1 MSINSK
7 FFSVE
12 EANVYI
18 PQLLIDI
25 PRIQILMKS
34 LTDEYLDVDKA
45 RKKVQMN
52 GGSMQGADYLNCIL
66 KINYLTDELE
76 SKGCV
81 LKGIEH
87 GLVDFPSLRDG
98 KEVYLCW
105 KNPEQQIEYWHDI
118 QSGFTGRQR
127 I

>member
-1 MSINSK
+1 MSIKSK

-12 EANVYI
+12 EANAYI

-52 GGSMQGADYLNCIL
+52 GGSMQGADYLNCIV

>member
-1 MSINSK
+1 MSIISK

-12 EANVYI
+12 EANAYI

-45 RKKVQMN
+45 RKKVQLN
-52 GGSMQGADYLNCIL
+52 GGSMQGADYLNCVL

>member
-1 MSINSK
+1 MSIKNK

-12 EANVYI
+12 EANGLI

-25 PRIQILMKS
+25 PRIQILMKN
-34 LTDEYLDVDKA
+34 LVDEYLDINKA
-45 RKKVQMN
+45 REKAQLN
-52 GGSMQGADYLNCIL
+52 GGSMQGADYLNCVL

-105 KNPEQQIEYWHDI
+105 KNPEQRIEYWHDI
-118 QSGFTGRQR
+118 QSGFAGRQR

>member
-1 MSINSK
+1 MSIKNK

-12 EANVYI
+12 EANGLI

-25 PRIQILMKS
+25 PRIQILMKN
-34 LTDEYLDVDKA
+34 LVDEYLDINKA
-45 RKKVQMN
+45 REKAQLN
-52 GGSMQGADYLNCIL
+52 GGSMQGADYLNCVL

-105 KNPEQQIEYWHDI
+105 KNPEQRIEYWHDI

>member
-1 MSINSK
+1 MSIKNK

-12 EANVYI
+12 EANGLI

-34 LTDEYLDVDKA
+34 LVDEYLDINKA
-45 RKKVQMN
+45 REKAQLN
-52 GGSMQGADYLNCIL
+52 GGSMQGADYLNCVL

-105 KNPEQQIEYWHDI
+105 KNPEQRIEYWHDI

>member
-1 MSINSK
+1 MPIKNK
-7 FFSVE
+7 YFSVE
-12 EANVYI
+12 EANAFI
-18 PQLLIDI
+18 PKLLIDI
-25 PRIQILMKS
+25 PRIQSLMKS
-34 LTDEYLDVDKA
+34 LVCEYPDIRKA
-45 RKKVQMN
+45 REKAQFN
-52 GGSMQGADYLNCIL
+52 GGSLQGVDYINCVL
-66 KINYLTDELE
+66 KINSLTQGLE

-105 KNPEQQIEYWHDI
+105 KNPEERIEYWHDVH
-118 QSGFTGRQR
+118 SGFAGRQP

>member
-1 MSINSK
+1 MSIKSK

-12 EANVYI
+12 EANAYI
-18 PQLLIDI
+18 PQLLINI

-45 RKKVQMN
+45 RKKVQLN
-52 GGSMQGADYLNCIL
+52 GGSMQGADYLNCVL

-105 KNPEQQIEYWHDI
+105 KNPEQRIEYWHDI

>member
-1 MSINSK
+1 MSIKSK

-12 EANVYI
+12 EANAYI
-18 PQLLIDI
+18 PQLLINI

-45 RKKVQMN
+45 RKKVQLN
-52 GGSMQGADYLNCIL
+52 GGSIQGADYLNCIL

-105 KNPEQQIEYWHDI
+105 KNPEQQIEYGHDI

>member
-1 MSINSK
+1 MSIKSK

-12 EANVYI
+12 EANAYI
-18 PQLLIDI
+18 PQLLINI

-45 RKKVQMN
+45 RKKVQLN
-52 GGSMQGADYLNCIL
+52 GGSMQGADYLNCVL

>member
-12 EANVYI
+12 EANAYI

-52 GGSMQGADYLNCIL
+52 GGSMQGADYLNCVL

>member
-12 EANVYI
+12 EANAYI

-52 GGSMQGADYLNCIL
+52 GGSMQGADYLNCVL

-105 KNPEQQIEYWHDI
+105 KNPEQRIEYWHDI

>member
-1 MSINSK
+1 MPIKSK

-12 EANVYI
+12 EANAYI

-45 RKKVQMN
+45 RKKVQLN
-52 GGSMQGADYLNCIL
+52 GGSMQGADYLNCVL

>member
-1 MSINSK
+1 MSIKNK

-12 EANVYI
+12 EANVFI

-34 LTDEYLDVDKA
+34 LTHEYLDVNKA
-45 RKKVQMN
+45 REKAQMN
-52 GGSMQGADYLNCIL
+52 GGSMQGADYLNCVL
-66 KINYLTDELE
+66 QINFLTEGLE

-105 KNPEQQIEYWHDI
+105 KNPEQRIEYWHDI
-118 QSGFTGRQR
+118 HSGFAGRQR

>member
-1 MSINSK
+1 MPIKSK

-12 EANVYI
+12 EANAYI
-18 PQLLIDI
+18 PQLLINI

-45 RKKVQMN
+45 RKKVQLN
-52 GGSMQGADYLNCIL
+52 GGSMQGADYLNCVL

>member
-1 MSINSK
+1 MSIKSK

-12 EANVYI
+12 EANAYI

-45 RKKVQMN
+45 RKKVQLS

>member
-1 MSINSK
+1 MSIKNK

-12 EANVYI
+12 EANGLI

-87 GLVDFPSLRDG
+87 GLVDFPSLRDE

-105 KNPEQQIEYWHDI
+105 KYPEQRIEYWHDI

>member
-12 EANVYI
+12 EANAYI

-34 LTDEYLDVDKA
+34 LTDEYPDVDKA
-45 RKKVQMN
+45 RKKVQLN
-52 GGSMQGADYLNCIL
+52 GGSMQGADYLNCVL

>member
-12 EANVYI
+12 EANAYI
-18 PQLLIDI
+18 PQLLIYI

-52 GGSMQGADYLNCIL
+52 GGSMQGADYLNCVL

>member
-1 MSINSK
+1 MSIKSK

-12 EANVYI
+12 EANAYI

-52 GGSMQGADYLNCIL
+52 GGSMQGADYLNCVL

-87 GLVDFPSLRDG
+87 GLVDFRSLRDE

-105 KNPEQQIEYWHDI
+105 KYPEQRIEYWHDI

>member
-12 EANVYI
+12 EANAYI

-52 GGSMQGADYLNCIL
+52 GGSMQGADYLNCVL

-105 KNPEQQIEYWHDI
+105 KNPEHRIEYWHDI

>member
-1 MSINSK
+1 MSIKNK

-12 EANVYI
+12 EANVFI

-87 GLVDFPSLRDG
+87 GLVDFPCLRDG

-105 KNPEQQIEYWHDI
+105 KNPEKRIEYWHDI
-118 QSGFTGRQR
+118 MSGFSGRQK

>member
-1 MSINSK
+1 MSIKSK

-12 EANVYI
+12 EANAYI

-45 RKKVQMN
+45 RKKVQLN

>member
-1 MSINSK
+1 MSIESK

-12 EANVYI
+12 EANAYI

-45 RKKVQMN
+45 RKKVQLN
-52 GGSMQGADYLNCIL
+52 GGSIQGADYLNCIL

>member
-1 MSINSK
+1 MSIKSK

-12 EANVYI
+12 EANAYI

-52 GGSMQGADYLNCIL
+52 GGSMQGADYLNCVL

-105 KNPEQQIEYWHDI
+105 KNPEQRIEYWHDI

>member
-1 MSINSK
+1 MSTESK

-12 EANVYI
+12 EANAYI

-52 GGSMQGADYLNCIL
+52 GGSMQGADYLNCVL

>member
-1 MSINSK
+1 MSIKSK

-12 EANVYI
+12 EANAYI

-52 GGSMQGADYLNCIL
+52 GGSMQGADYLNCVL

>member
-1 MSINSK
+1 MSIKNK

-12 EANVYI
+12 EANAYI

-25 PRIQILMKS
+25 PRIQVLMKS
-34 LTDEYLDVDKA
+34 LTDEYLDVNKA
-45 RKKVQMN
+45 REKAQMN
-52 GGSMQGADYLNCIL
+52 GGSIQGGDYLNCVL
-66 KINYLTDELE
+66 KINCLTDKLE

>member
-1 MSINSK
+1 MSFNSK

-12 EANVYI
+12 EANAYI

-45 RKKVQMN
+45 RKKVQLN
-52 GGSMQGADYLNCIL
+52 GGSMQGADYLNCVL

>member
-1 MSINSK
+1 MPIKSK

-12 EANVYI
+12 EANAYI

-45 RKKVQMN
+45 RKKVQLN
-52 GGSMQGADYLNCIL
+52 GGSMQGADYLNCVL

-105 KNPEQQIEYWHDI
+105 KNPEQRIEYWHDI

>member
-12 EANVYI
+12 EANAYI
-18 PQLLIDI
+18 PQLLIYI